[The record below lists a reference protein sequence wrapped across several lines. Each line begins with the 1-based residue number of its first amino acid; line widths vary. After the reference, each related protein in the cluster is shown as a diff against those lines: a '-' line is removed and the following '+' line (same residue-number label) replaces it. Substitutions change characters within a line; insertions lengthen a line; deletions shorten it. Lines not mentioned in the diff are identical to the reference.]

1 MYKLNWRRWNNKQV
15 VSICIISKLDNGP
28 DHEIIPSPPHFQFVQ
43 RPTFLPYCIFDT
55 MELSLAPCS
64 ARNWE
69 AGCLLLLKHQGTD
82 LWTLTCSMARWAQ
95 APEYSSRVGEFKPLW
110 RSGDRH
116 LFSMEVHHHVAGGR
130 VLICSEW
137 LLFNTAE
144 L

>member
-15 VSICIISKLDNGP
+15 VSICIISKLDNGS

-69 AGCLLLLKHQGTD
+69 AGCLLLLK
-82 LWTLTCSMARWAQ
+82 LRRYTCFR
-95 APEYSSRVGEFKPLW
+95 W
-110 RSGDRH
+110 RSTTMGLAALNGCCSIQRNSDR
-116 LFSMEVHHHVAGGR
+116 LTGMRCWNSVKGVRSVFECKQK
-130 VLICSEW
+130 I
-137 LLFNTAE
+137 LLFQAHWRDND
-144 L
+144 